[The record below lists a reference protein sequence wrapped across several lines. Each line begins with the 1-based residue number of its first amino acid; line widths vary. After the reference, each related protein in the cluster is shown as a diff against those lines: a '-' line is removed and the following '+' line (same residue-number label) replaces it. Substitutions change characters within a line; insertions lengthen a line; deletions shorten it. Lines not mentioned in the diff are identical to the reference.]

1 MVTRGWR
8 EEPEPRE
15 GTRRTVSQKAEV
27 RGLNVLKGQDAWK
40 VAPQRSAGQGWQCS
54 QESIGAQ
61 VREWAVSVDHTAGH
75 QKRRA
80 EVMRCSAKTSLKGP

>member
-1 MVTRGWR
+1 MEGGARTKGGNQEDSVPESRGW
-8 EEPEPRE
+8 
-15 GTRRTVSQKAEV
+15 
-27 RGLNVLKGQDAWK
+27 GLNVLKGQDAWK